1 MFLLPIAE
9 KTARIFKRLKAFL
22 LAFLSLD
29 ATLQRRLATA
39 LRRTCFMELLPGV
52 IKEERDGYAL
62 YVVERLS
69 EELKKEIRDRLSA
82 ICNGAARAKSPCS
95 LYSYPETAKEF
106 VRRYKESEKSSQNRR
121 KGMIGE
127 LLAHVILEIESRF
140 IAASPF
146 FNMEERNFK
155 KGFDIMM
162 FEPKARELWLAEV
175 KAGSKRKSH
184 KDATTSLVGL
194 LNDAQN
200 DLYERLNSNDSGP
213 WRNAMNAVC
222 VAMSGASSET
232 SVMNKILS
240 QHADNAIARTNSSQ
254 RFNVVLIGALFH
266 PTTSERIDA
275 TIVGK
280 KHAKIVEAQYFK
292 NALVVAIQKGT
303 FEAVYDFLNSEAN
316 DETSIQTQLNA

>member
-1 MFLLPIAE
+1 
-9 KTARIFKRLKAFL
+9 
-22 LAFLSLD
+22 
-29 ATLQRRLATA
+29 
-39 LRRTCFMELLPGV
+39 MELLPGV

-69 EELKKEIRDRLSA
+69 DELKQEIRDRLSV
-82 ICNGAARAKSPCS
+82 ICNGAALAESPCL

-106 VRRYKESEKSSQNRR
+106 AKRYKESEKSSQNRR

-127 LLAHVILEIESRF
+127 LLAHVILEIEGRF

-162 FEPKARELWLAEV
+162 FKPKDRELWIAEI
-175 KAGSKRKSH
+175 KSGAKQ
-184 KDATTSLVGL
+184 KDHQSATTSLVGL

-213 WRNAMNAVC
+213 WRNALNAVR
-222 VAMSGASSET
+222 VAMNGASSET

-240 QHADNAIARTNSSQ
+240 QHADNAIAQKNSSQ
-254 RFNVVLIGALFH
+254 TFNVVLIGALFH
-266 PTTSERIDA
+266 PTSERVASGPI
-275 TIVGK
+275 GRK
-280 KHAKIVEAQYFK
+280 YSRIVEAQRFK
-292 NALVVAIQKGT
+292 NTFVVAIQKGT